1 MVRTLSSGYSAE
13 VASGV
18 RTMAGLASLVPSAG
32 DGVSK
37 LDRDFQSAD
46 SREVDPN
53 PRITLDDLRKRVAA
67 VWAAQN
73 DSGATVDVNGP
84 NRPGRTTVATGPNR
98 ACHLDC
104 EHLLEETRDRIS
116 VQHQLV
122 HLTVPWVQS
131 VRS

>member
-53 PRITLDDLRKRVAA
+53 PRITFDDLRERVAA
-67 VWAAQN
+67 VWAAEDN
-73 DSGATVDVNGP
+73 SGATVDVNGP
-84 NRPGRTTVATGPNR
+84 NRPGRTTAATGANR
-98 ACHLDC
+98 GCHLDR
-104 EHLLEETRDRIS
+104 EHVAQQARDGVAI
-116 VQHQLV
+116 QHQLV
-122 HLTVPWVQS
+122 HLSVRWVRS